1 MQSLLSFAGN
11 VFLVALL
18 AFCLAALLWFVWQ
31 VWFRK
36 VLRAR
41 RIAQAALERRLR
53 EMPDNNEDV
62 LR

>member
-18 AFCLAALLWFVWQ
+18 AFCFAALLWFVWQ
-31 VWFRK
+31 VWLRK

-41 RIAQAALERRLR
+41 RIAQVRLERALKESRNSMKQIR
-53 EMPDNNEDV
+53 
-62 LR
+62 